1 MKIDE
6 DDLKKLFE
14 KESAFEKPTDEW
26 EGFSEPVKIS
36 RFRGDELKQVRKKIK
51 KINPQKPENELV
63 VNYIDPILKFLA
75 WAGISGFL
83 IFTLIN
89 FPGFSTQFKWL
100 YFTEYLGREMPKN
113 ASSNATTSVTP
124 TVTPTPD
131 IVKPPSY
138 FPEVK
143 SEEGNY
149 IKIERLAL
157 NSPIVWDVEENDILD
172 QLKNGVVHYA
182 GTSHPGEGGN
192 IFIVGHSSNYFWI
205 DSAYNSVFSLLDKL
219 EKGDRVEIKK
229 GDTSYFYDVL
239 DKKVVN
245 PDEVEV
251 LESTNKEL
259 LTLMT
264 CWPIGT
270 SLNRLIVQSELVYN
284 SN

>member
-14 KESAFEKPTDEW
+14 KEDTFEKPDTRW

-36 RFRGDELKQVRKKIK
+36 RFRGDELKQVRRKIK
-51 KINPQKPENELV
+51 KIIHKKPKNELL
-63 VNYIDPILKFLA
+63 VNYIDPILRFLA
-75 WAGISGFL
+75 FAGISGFI

-89 FPGFSTQFKWL
+89 FPGLSTQFRWL
-100 YFTEYLGREMPKN
+100 YFTEYLGREMPKKI
-113 ASSNATTSVTP
+113 SSNTGAKVTP
-124 TVTPTPD
+124 IVTPTPD
-131 IVKPPSY
+131 VVKPPSY

-143 SEEGNY
+143 NEEGNY
-149 IKIERLAL
+149 IKIDRIAL
-157 NSPIVWDVEENDILD
+157 NAPIIWDVGENDILD

-205 DSAYNSVFSLLDKL
+205 NSQYNSVFALLDKL
-219 EKGDRVEIKK
+219 EKGDRIEIKK
-229 GDTSYFYDVL
+229 GGTSYYYDVS
-239 DKKVVN
+239 DKKAVK
-245 PDEVEV
+245 PEEVDV
-251 LESTNKEL
+251 LKNTNKEL

-270 SLNRLIVQSELVYN
+270 SLERLIVQSELVYT